1 MDFKQADSTLRNA
14 IRPFDLCSV
23 REAAL
28 RARMNEFTVWKL
40 IRQGKLKAYGRPGA
54 LRVSVD
60 DLLPLHEPKGKK

>member
-14 IRPFDLCSV
+14 IRPTDLCSV
-23 REAAL
+23 RDAAL

-40 IRQGKLKAYGRPGA
+40 IRQGKLRAYGRPGA

-60 DLLPLHEPKGKK
+60 DLLTPYKPKEKQ

>member
-1 MDFKQADSTLRNA
+1 MDVKQAASTLRNVV
-14 IRPFDLCSV
+14 RPYDLCSV

-40 IRQGKLKAYGRPGA
+40 IRQGKLQAYGRRGA

-60 DLLPLHEPKGKK
+60 ELLAPYEPKAGQ